1 MQSCRHCWRL
11 SSGELLQ
18 ELPLSVPAYPPL
30 DQHSAKEEGVFGPG
44 MALESRY
51 NGCDLIV
58 SRREVSVLEIVRQG
72 VSLDLA
78 GNWKVNTMDRIYYQV
93 LVSPPL

>member
-1 MQSCRHCWRL
+1 MSLGLAWHWK
-11 SSGELLQ
+11 
-18 ELPLSVPAYPPL
+18 VNT
-30 DQHSAKEEGVFGPG
+30 
-44 MALESRY
+44 

-78 GNWKVNTMDRIYYQV
+78 GNWKVKA
-93 LVSPPL
+93 

>member
-1 MQSCRHCWRL
+1 
-11 SSGELLQ
+11 
-18 ELPLSVPAYPPL
+18 
-30 DQHSAKEEGVFGPG
+30 

-93 LVSPPL
+93 LVSPPLYRYDLFVSRHMRLKQDSEFVLSFRTQNAGDWSMLN

>member
-1 MQSCRHCWRL
+1 
-11 SSGELLQ
+11 
-18 ELPLSVPAYPPL
+18 
-30 DQHSAKEEGVFGPG
+30 
-44 MALESRY
+44 MALETQY

-78 GNWKVNTMDRIYYQV
+78 GNWKVKA
-93 LVSPPL
+93 

>member
-1 MQSCRHCWRL
+1 MESCYKSSLSRSRL
-11 SSGELLQ
+11 I
-18 ELPLSVPAYPPL
+18 LPLINIRPT
-30 DQHSAKEEGVFGPG
+30 KEEGVFAPG